1 MKCIAQQLAGADSLQ
16 SRLIMMLYEADIR
29 VESGLLIKD
38 YTGDIYRK
46 QQLKNTEG
54 LDFDFSHQDFFD
66 LSFTFSVEADAD
78 AAV

>member
-1 MKCIAQQLAGADSLQ
+1 MKCVAQQPDEADSLQ
-16 SRLIMMLYEADIR
+16 SPLIMVLYEADIR
-29 VESGLLIKD
+29 LESGQLIKD

-46 QQLKNTEG
+46 RRLKNTEG
-54 LDFDFSHQDFFD
+54 LNLDFSRQDFFD